1 MNARDRLPAALL
13 GLLTALAP
21 LACRAETGTVPK
33 PLSLEWA
40 GDPPKIEDRCEAADL
55 RYATAPLFRIAPAR
69 PGDRVYLLARKEA
82 CAAGARCPHRQR
94 SYLVAGDA
102 VFGGPADRG
111 FRCVYYG
118 SRRGELIAGFVP
130 AQSLAPLAPQTALDR
145 AFLLGNW
152 RRDAAS
158 RIAIR
163 AAGAAGIAASGE
175 GHWKGVASVNV
186 GEFHATADAV
196 SSPVLVLREGSD
208 GCAVALERR
217 GPYLLA
223 NDNER
228 CGGHNVRF
236 VGIYIRQTA
245 R

>member
-1 MNARDRLPAALL
+1 MIPA
-13 GLLTALAP
+13 GSSIVVSRSP
-21 LACRAETGTVPK
+21 FSR
-33 PLSLEWA
+33 
-40 GDPPKIEDRCEAADL
+40 
-55 RYATAPLFRIAPAR
+55 APASCHSV
-69 PGDRVYLLARKEA
+69 G
-82 CAAGARCPHRQR
+82 
-94 SYLVAGDA
+94 S
-102 VFGGPADRG
+102 PAMT
-111 FRCVYYG
+111 
-118 SRRGELIAGFVP
+118 S
-130 AQSLAPLAPQTALDR
+130 APERLMYSPWAST
-145 AFLLGNW
+145 
-152 RRDAAS
+152 S

-186 GEFHATADAV
+186 GEFHAKADAV
-196 SSPVLVLREGSD
+196 SSPVFVLREGSD

-236 VGIYIRQTA
+236 VGIYIRQTV